1 MSITV
6 LVILVL
12 VAAIVVA
19 GLILGELFFLP
30 GFGLP
35 GILGALGLI
44 GISGYLFFAGR
55 GVLAMIFIVIV
66 AVLFGLGFW
75 ILSKRDLKG
84 FALDKSV
91 DEKVNLLPSTLSR
104 GDRGIARSRLTL
116 GGNAEIEG
124 EIFYVESE
132 EGFIMEGSP
141 VYVSRI
147 ENNKV
152 FVRLVK
158 DELLFGPKAS
168 EPRGPEVSDH
178 GSKAPEQPTFQ
189 S

>member
-1 MSITV
+1 MSFT
-6 LVILVL
+6 ILILLTL
-12 VAAIVVA
+12 VAAVVVA
-19 GLILGELFFLP
+19 ALILGELFFFP

-35 GILGALGLI
+35 GILGGLGLI
-44 GISGYLFFAGR
+44 GVSGYLFFAGESIL
-55 GVLAMIFIVIV
+55 GMAFIVVV

-91 DEKVNLLPSTLSR
+91 EEKVNILPSSLNR
-104 GDRGIARSRLTL
+104 GDRGITRSRLTL
-116 GGNAEIEG
+116 GGNAEIDG

-132 EGFIMEGSP
+132 EGFVMEGTP

-152 FVRLVK
+152 FVRVIK
-158 DELLFGPKAS
+158 DEVIYGHR
-168 EPRGPEVSDH
+168 EEHVS
-178 GSKAPEQPTFQ
+178 PTV
-189 S
+189 